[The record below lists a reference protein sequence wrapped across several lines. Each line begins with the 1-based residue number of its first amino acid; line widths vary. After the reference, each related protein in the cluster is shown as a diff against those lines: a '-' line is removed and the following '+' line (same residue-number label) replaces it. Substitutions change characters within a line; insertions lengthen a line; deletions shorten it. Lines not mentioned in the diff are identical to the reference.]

1 MAGRGTVG
9 TNAAGLREMSNTGVA
24 LGTLRAATGSM
35 SAGVQY
41 GADLSA
47 ANAYGLQAAGA
58 EQQGALSQW
67 SYDQQAKA
75 YAQDALSYSATAGE
89 YQQEGLDQAF
99 LRYQQ
104 LNEDVGRIRTAAA
117 GSGIDMSSDVVRR
130 VDAQTRQNAAYD
142 VNKIGRNAANKS
154 QSAISQA
161 RNAMVQS
168 AYATANGQ
176 IAYANGVA
184 QAKAYRAQQQYA
196 EDMAWL
202 NLVSGTVE
210 ATVNGITTAFMA
222 S

>member
-1 MAGRGTVG
+1 MGFEMPTQRGMTIGGIDAAVG
-9 TNAAGLREMSNTGVA
+9 G
-24 LGTLRAATGSM
+24 AT
-35 SAGVQY
+35 AGVKF
-41 GADLSA
+41 GSDLSSA
-47 ANAYGLQAAGA
+47 YAYGIKAIGA
-58 EQQGALSQW
+58 FQSGKLSQW
-67 SYDQQAKA
+67 DYDRQAAAYKEDAASYM
-75 YAQDALSYSATAGE
+75 ATAGD

-104 LNEDVGRIRTAAA
+104 LNEDVGRIRTNAA

-196 EDMAWL
+196 NDMAWI
-202 NLVSGTVE
+202 NLVSGAINAGVS
-210 ATVNGITTAFMA
+210 GIKTGYAL

>member
-1 MAGRGTVG
+1 MAGGGTVG
-9 TNAAGLREMSNTGVA
+9 TNAAGLREVSNTGVA
-24 LGTLRAATGSM
+24 LGTLRAATGGL

-196 EDMAWL
+196 SDMAWL